1 MNYFYI
7 MNYLFHLV
15 LSGDDP
21 DITIGNYIA
30 DHIRGTKIVN
40 ELPNP
45 VLKGVLLHR
54 AIDAYS
60 DMHPSVRHSVALL
73 KPSHAKYA
81 SVAVDIL
88 YDHFLIKNW
97 KLFVK
102 VPLIKKINNF
112 YSLLEKRLDTLPP
125 KSRKVSL
132 KMMDANWLGLYETF
146 DGLEEVFIGVT
157 KRTHFENALPET
169 VQYLIQFYDELD
181 HDFQI
186 FARDIFSFV
195 SLHTKY
201 RL

>member
-1 MNYFYI
+1 LNYFYI

-15 LSGDDP
+15 LSGDNP
-21 DITIGNYIA
+21 DIIIGNYIA

-60 DMHPSVRHSVALL
+60 DMHPAVRHSVALL
-73 KPSHAKYA
+73 KPSHARYA

-97 KLFVK
+97 KQFVK
-102 VPLIKKINNF
+102 TPMVKKINSF
-112 YSLLEKRLDTLPP
+112 YALLSDRIDTLPP
-125 KSRKVSL
+125 KSQKVTRKL
-132 KMMDANWLGLYETF
+132 LQDNWFGLYETF
-146 DGLEEVFIGVT
+146 DGLNDVFIGVT

-169 VQYLIQFYDELD
+169 VEYLLKYYDELD
-181 HDFQI
+181 TDFKV
-186 FARDIFSFV
+186 FAHDIFSFV
-195 SLHTKY
+195 SLHTRY

>member
-15 LSGDDP
+15 LSGDNP
-21 DITIGNYIA
+21 DIIIGNYIA
-30 DHIRGTKIVN
+30 DHIRGTKIVS

-60 DMHPSVRHSVALL
+60 DMHPAVRHSVNLL

-97 KLFVK
+97 KQFVK
-102 VPLIKKINNF
+102 VPLVRKINSF
-112 YSLLEKRLDTLPP
+112 YSLVADRMETLPP
-125 KSRKVSL
+125 KSQKVSRKL
-132 KMMDANWLGLYETF
+132 LQDNWFGLYETF
-146 DGLEEVFIGVT
+146 DGLNEVFVGVT
-157 KRTHFENALPET
+157 KRTHFDNALPET
-169 VQYLIQFYDELD
+169 VEYLVKYYNEFDS
-181 HDFQI
+181 DFLV

>member
-1 MNYFYI
+1 

-15 LSGDDP
+15 LSGDNP
-21 DITIGNYIA
+21 DIIIGNYIA

-60 DMHPSVRHSVALL
+60 DMHPAVRHSVALL
-73 KPSHAKYA
+73 KPSHARYA

-97 KLFVK
+97 KQFVK
-102 VPLIKKINNF
+102 TPMVKKINSF
-112 YSLLEKRLDTLPP
+112 YALLSDRIDTLPP
-125 KSRKVSL
+125 KSQKVTRKL
-132 KMMDANWLGLYETF
+132 LQDNWFGLYETF
-146 DGLEEVFIGVT
+146 DGLNDVFIGVT

-169 VQYLIQFYDELD
+169 VEYLLKYYDELD
-181 HDFQI
+181 TDFKV
-186 FARDIFSFV
+186 FAHDIFSFV
-195 SLHTKY
+195 SLHTRY

>member
-1 MNYFYI
+1 MNYFYN

-21 DITIGNYIA
+21 DIIIGNYIA

-40 ELPNP
+40 ELPNT

-60 DMHPSVRHSVALL
+60 DMHPAVRHSVALL
-73 KPSHAKYA
+73 KPSHARYA

-97 KLFVK
+97 RQFVK
-102 VPLIKKINNF
+102 AAMTKKINSF
-112 YSLLEKRLDTLPP
+112 YELLSDRMESLPLKSQ
-125 KSRKVSL
+125 KVSRKL
-132 KMMDANWLGLYETF
+132 LQDNWFGLYETF
-146 DGLEEVFIGVT
+146 DGLNTVFVGVT

-169 VQYLIQFYDELD
+169 VEYLIKFYNELD
-181 HDFQI
+181 NDFKV

>member
-15 LSGDDP
+15 LSGDNP
-21 DITIGNYIA
+21 DIIIGNYIA

-60 DMHPSVRHSVALL
+60 DMHPAVRHSVALL
-73 KPSHAKYA
+73 KPSHARYA

-97 KLFVK
+97 RQFVK
-102 VPLIKKINNF
+102 TPMIKKINSF
-112 YSLLEKRLDTLPP
+112 YALLSDRIDMLPP
-125 KSRKVSL
+125 KSQKVTRKL
-132 KMMDANWLGLYETF
+132 LQDNWFGLYETF
-146 DGLEEVFIGVT
+146 DGLNDVFIGVT

-169 VQYLIQFYDELD
+169 VEYLVKYYDELD
-181 HDFQI
+181 TDFKV
-186 FARDIFSFV
+186 FAHDIFSFV
-195 SLHTKY
+195 SLHTRY

>member
-1 MNYFYI
+1 LNYFYI

-21 DITIGNYIA
+21 DIIIGNYIA

-40 ELPNP
+40 NLPNP

-60 DMHPSVRHSVALL
+60 DMHPSVKHSISLL
-73 KPSHAKYA
+73 RPSHGHYA

-97 KLFVK
+97 KQFVK
-102 VPLIKKINNF
+102 NPLVAKINSF
-112 YSLLEKRLDTLPP
+112 YSLLTERLDTLPP

-132 KMMDANWLGLYETF
+132 KMMDGNWLGLYETF
-146 DGLEEVFIGVT
+146 DGLNEVFIGVT
-157 KRTHFENALPET
+157 KRTHFDNALPET
-169 VQYLIQFYDELD
+169 VQYLIRYYDEMD
-181 HDFQI
+181 KDFLV

-195 SLHTKY
+195 SLHNKY
-201 RL
+201 RM

>member
-1 MNYFYI
+1 

-15 LSGDDP
+15 LSGDNP
-21 DITIGNYIA
+21 DLIIGNYIA

-40 ELPNP
+40 ELPNA

-60 DMHPSVRHSVALL
+60 DMHPAVRHSVALF
-73 KPSHAKYA
+73 KPSHQRYA

-97 KLFVK
+97 KQYVK
-102 VPLIKKINNF
+102 VPFVKKVNSF
-112 YSLLEKRLDTLPP
+112 YGLLEKRLDTLPP
-125 KSRKVSL
+125 KSKKITL
-132 KMMDANWLGLYETF
+132 KMMEANWLGMYETF
-146 DGLEEVFIGVT
+146 DGLDLVFIGVT
-157 KRTHFENALPET
+157 KRTHFPNALPET

-186 FARDIFSFV
+186 FARDLFDFV
-195 SLHTKY
+195 SLHTRY

>member
-15 LSGDDP
+15 LSGDNP
-21 DITIGNYIA
+21 DIIIGNYIA
-30 DHIRGTKIVN
+30 DHIRGTKVVN
-40 ELPNP
+40 ELPNT

-60 DMHPSVRHSVALL
+60 DMHPAVRHSVALL
-73 KPSHAKYA
+73 KPTHQRYA

-97 KLFVK
+97 KQYVK
-102 VPLIKKINNF
+102 VPFVKKVNSF

-125 KSRKVSL
+125 KSKKVSL
-132 KMMDANWLGLYETF
+132 KMMEANWLGMYETF
-146 DGLEEVFIGVT
+146 DGLDMVFLGVT
-157 KRTHFENALPET
+157 KRTHFPNALPDT
-169 VQYLIQFYDELD
+169 VQYLIQYYDELD

-186 FARDIFSFV
+186 FARDLFDFV
-195 SLHTKY
+195 SLHTRY
-201 RL
+201 RM

>member
-15 LSGDDP
+15 LSGENP
-21 DITIGNYIA
+21 DIIIGNYIA
-30 DHIRGTKIVN
+30 DHIRGTKIVK

-60 DMHPSVRHSVALL
+60 DMHFAVRHSVALL

-97 KLFVK
+97 KQFVK
-102 VPLIKKINNF
+102 VPMVKKINSF
-112 YSLLEKRLDTLPP
+112 YALLNDRLDSLPP
-125 KSRKVSL
+125 KSQKVSKKL
-132 KMMDANWLGLYETF
+132 MQDNWFGLYESF
-146 DGLEEVFIGVT
+146 DGLNEIFVGVT
-157 KRTHFENALPET
+157 KRTHFENSLPDT
-169 VQYLIQFYDELD
+169 VEYLLKFYDELD
-181 HDFQI
+181 KDFI
-186 FARDIFSFV
+186 VFARDIFSFV

-201 RL
+201 RM

>member
-1 MNYFYI
+1 

-15 LSGDDP
+15 LSGDNP
-21 DITIGNYIA
+21 DIIIGNYIA

-60 DMHPSVRHSVALL
+60 DMHPAVRHSVALL
-73 KPSHAKYA
+73 KPSHARYA

-97 KLFVK
+97 KQFVK
-102 VPLIKKINNF
+102 TPMIKKINSF
-112 YSLLEKRLDTLPP
+112 YALLSDRIDTLPP
-125 KSRKVSL
+125 KSQKVTRKL
-132 KMMDANWLGLYETF
+132 LQDNWFGLYETF
-146 DGLEEVFIGVT
+146 DGLNDVFIGVT

-169 VQYLIQFYDELD
+169 VEYLVKYYDELD
-181 HDFQI
+181 TDFKV
-186 FARDIFSFV
+186 FAHDIFSFV
-195 SLHTKY
+195 SLHTRY